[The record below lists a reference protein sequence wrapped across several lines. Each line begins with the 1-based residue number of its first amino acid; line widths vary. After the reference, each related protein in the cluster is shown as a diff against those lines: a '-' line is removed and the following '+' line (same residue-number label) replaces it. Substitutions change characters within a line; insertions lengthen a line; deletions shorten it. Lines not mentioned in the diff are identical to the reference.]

1 MMRSSALISHVQQLA
16 RDFHAQASRYPTKK
30 QDAQKP
36 VDHSAC
42 IVRRCSSAIRLFVAD
57 VCKGFPPFPSLP
69 RRALSAFDSFWTSHR
84 STWSSTANMFDPR
97 QMERLTD
104 VFERIRSNVLCA

>member
-16 RDFHAQASRYPTKK
+16 RDVHAQASRYPTKK

-42 IVRRCSSAIRLFVAD
+42 IVRQCLSAIRLFVAD
-57 VCKGFPPFPSLP
+57 VCKGWRCGPSCNHRQPPIRHSFLVARDSRPRSAVGRLP
-69 RRALSAFDSFWTSHR
+69 R
-84 STWSSTANMFDPR
+84 PR
-97 QMERLTD
+97 QQNCD
-104 VFERIRSNVLCA
+104 

>member
-36 VDHSAC
+36 VDHSAY

-57 VCKGFPPFPSLP
+57 EELGEGGLFILAQRC
-69 RRALSAFDSFWTSHR
+69 
-84 STWSSTANMFDPR
+84 
-97 QMERLTD
+97 ERGLR
-104 VFERIRSNVLCA
+104 FLKLREAGSRN